1 MPLECHRA
9 GLIFGGEI
17 FPGSHVVGGGRLFGR
32 RSGGS
37 SAGGGPD
44 QPDADGQLDFL
55 PILASLVDKA
65 NPGDL
70 YQKFQLL
77 ILACSAGTLAAWQPG
92 CYCRILSVFTVTW
105 LRVRRRQPGWLGI
118 FRSFYNRYPL
128 QVRPFQLGTLPRGFL
143 IYHAL
148 AMAVWTVGALC
159 ALHASAVLAPEV
171 AATAV
176 LLSGLVNAFAAISLS
191 LLVDPQASLLTDR
204 GHRPEVCAAAWHL
217 SLGNVVGS
225 LPGLVVFTPGSWLIG
240 KADLLLARHGSHPN
254 HSLCMI
260 TLLACTAYASRIA
273 AVETGARATALLVY
287 NLFSM
292 VMRLAG
298 QVLAPSLAVV
308 AVVLNRTEYFCAVC
322 APGVCW
328 EAAWEPCSGC
338 YLCPS
343 LRKFT
348 GQRSKSSSDAGML
361 VGPELKCTATLL
373 SSVWWST
380 RPPPK
385 SRIEA
390 CTGKRRP
397 QDVYSMVMLLG
408 FTMLLG
414 TRLSQILLLPAAR
427 LIRAG
432 AEQLR

>member
-92 CYCRILSVFTVTW
+92 CYCRILSAFTVTW
-105 LRVRRRQPGWLGI
+105 LRVRRRQPSWLGI

-176 LLSGLVNAFAAISLS
+176 LLSGLVNTFAAISLS

-204 GHRPEVCAAAWHL
+204 GHRPEVC
-217 SLGNVVGS
+217 
-225 LPGLVVFTPGSWLIG
+225 
-240 KADLLLARHGSHPN
+240 
-254 HSLCMI
+254 
-260 TLLACTAYASRIA
+260 A